1 MTPRT
6 LSEIIGQPFPI
17 ARLQSLV
24 RQPHES
30 CWLIESPE
38 PGVGKTATAHCV
50 AYELGCDDAMSGLF
64 FVPATRLT
72 LDKATELLEYT
83 LHHRPL
89 MGRGWKVLI
98 LDELERLP
106 SVQVANYLKSAL
118 DEYSLPAKTI
128 VVATSNGA
136 GNLEPALLQR
146 FELLAYSSGAAF
158 QAACLERIAELW
170 QAETGDDEL
179 PPSWRNWGT
188 TRGEFSM
195 RLAMRALHEALRTR
209 QELVT
214 A

>member
-6 LSEIIGQPFPI
+6 LADIIGQPFPI
-17 ARLQSLV
+17 ARLQALV

-30 CWLIESPE
+30 CWLVESME
-38 PGVGKTATAHCV
+38 PGVGKTATAHCL
-50 AYELGCDDAMSGLF
+50 AYDLGCEDAMSGLF

-118 DEYSLPAKTI
+118 DEYSLPPRTV

-146 FELLAYSSGAAF
+146 FEILAYSSGPAF
-158 QAACLERIAELW
+158 QNACLERIAELW
-170 QAETGDDEL
+170 QTETGSADM
-179 PPSWRNWGT
+179 PPAWRSWGSM
-188 TRGEFSM
+188 RGEFSM
-195 RLAMRALHEALRTR
+195 RLAMRALHEALRNH
-209 QELVT
+209 QELVP